1 MRVLKGTLI
10 CKFFPK
16 DQILSGQT
24 QSQSII
30 HFMKLM
36 LNFFIL
42 GIVILSFVS
51 CGKKAEMNE
60 KKSSDNLTPTLAEV
74 HFKALKELKKSLS
87 ENNLAAVK
95 KIIIE
100 NPGIDLNQT
109 SSDSGETFLII
120 SIKKDFRSI
129 RNYLIEKG
137 ANLDLPNVNKETPL
151 IAAVVHSQI
160 NSVKVLLDYKV
171 DLEKKDMNGDTA
183 LHIAL
188 NNSNDEI
195 ALVLIRQGA
204 NIYSLD
210 RKEKSPLKI
219 AQENGLN
226 QSIEAL
232 MTIMDLESG
241 APDLSTYRNIITQG
255 DFKKL
260 NYLLTRFPKIASD
273 KIYQSINP
281 LALLVEA
288 KNEQNAIRSAEI
300 LLINKSNVNGPE
312 EAEQTPLIRATVR
325 QKKGFANLYL
335 SSEANPQLLDKEG
348 KSALIHAV
356 QLNNSEMVDLLLS
369 YSAVE
374 KYTFR
379 KDGKKIT
386 YNACTIAKE
395 IALRLTTQSEKEAN
409 KRIRRS
415 LDCGF
420 FYWPI

>member
-1 MRVLKGTLI
+1 MNLK
-10 CKFFPK
+10 
-16 DQILSGQT
+16 
-24 QSQSII
+24 
-30 HFMKLM
+30 
-36 LNFFIL
+36 LNLFIL
-42 GIVILSFVS
+42 GITVLSFIS
-51 CGKKAEMNE
+51 CGKKAEMEE
-60 KKSSDNLTPTLAEV
+60 KKSVDNLSPTLAEV
-74 HFKALKELKKSLS
+74 HFKALKELKKSIS
-87 ENNLAAVK
+87 ENNFPAVK

-109 SSDSGETFLII
+109 LSDSGETFLII

-137 ANLDLPNVNKETPL
+137 ADLDRQNINKETPL
-151 IAAVVHSQI
+151 IAAVNSSKV

-171 DLEKKDMNGDTA
+171 DLEKKEINGDTA
-183 LHIAL
+183 LHVAL
-188 NNSNDEI
+188 KNSNDEI
-195 ALVLIRQGA
+195 ALILIRQGA
-204 NIYSLD
+204 NIYTLD
-210 RKEKSPLKI
+210 KTEKSPLKL
-219 AQENGLN
+219 AQEQELT
-226 QSIEAL
+226 QSIEAI
-232 MTIMDLESG
+232 MSIMDLESG
-241 APDLSTYRNIITQG
+241 APDLTTFRSIITQG

-260 NYLLTRFPKIASD
+260 NSLITRFPKIASD

-281 LALLVEA
+281 LALLVEV
-288 KNEQNAIRSAEI
+288 KNEQSAIRSAEI
-300 LLINKSNVNGPE
+300 LINNQSNVNGPE
-312 EAEQTPLIRATVR
+312 EAEQTPLIKATVR

-356 QLNNSEMVDLLLS
+356 QLNNPELVDLLLS

-395 IALRLTTQSEKEAN
+395 MASKLTTQIEKEAN
-409 KRIRRS
+409 KKIRRS

-420 FYWPI
+420 LNWFI

>member
-1 MRVLKGTLI
+1 MNLK
-10 CKFFPK
+10 
-16 DQILSGQT
+16 
-24 QSQSII
+24 
-30 HFMKLM
+30 
-36 LNFFIL
+36 LNLFIL
-42 GIVILSFVS
+42 GITVLSFIS
-51 CGKKAEMNE
+51 CGKKAEMDE
-60 KKSSDNLTPTLAEV
+60 KKSIDNLSPTLAEV
-74 HFKALKELKKSLS
+74 HFKALKELKKSLI
-87 ENNLAAVK
+87 ENNLAAFK
-95 KIIIE
+95 KIIID

-109 SSDSGETFLII
+109 LSDSGETFLII

-137 ANLDLPNVNKETPL
+137 ANLDQANVNKETPL
-151 IAAVVHSQI
+151 IAAVSNLQV

-171 DLEKKDMNGDTA
+171 DLEKKDMTGDTA

-188 NNSNDEI
+188 KNSNDEI
-195 ALVLIRQGA
+195 ALILIRQGA

-210 RKEKSPLKI
+210 NSEKSPLKL
-219 AQENGLN
+219 AQDKGLT

-241 APDLSTYRNIITQG
+241 APDLTTFRSIITQG

-260 NYLLTRFPKIASD
+260 NSLITRFPKIASD

-281 LALLVEA
+281 LALLVEV
-288 KNEQNAIRSAEI
+288 KNEQSAIRSAEI
-300 LLINKSNVNGPE
+300 LINNQSNVNGPE
-312 EAEQTPLIRATVR
+312 EAEQTPLIKATVR

-356 QLNNSEMVDLLLS
+356 QLNNPELVDLLLS

-395 IALRLTTQSEKEAN
+395 MASKLTTQSEKEAN
-409 KRIRRS
+409 KKIRRS

-420 FYWPI
+420 LNWFI